1 MPTLHP
7 LFFSQVHW
15 FRCDVTSE
23 SDWVR
28 LWESTE
34 EALGKVDI
42 LVNNA
47 GILYQRGWRKCVEV
61 CLVREKTFYSFLK
74 YLVIWEMSFIV
85 GQHGRDG
92 PGLQKDG
99 PEGRAH
105 YQHRLSRR

>member
-1 MPTLHP
+1 MLEIYFPTFVKLQRP
-7 LFFSQVHW
+7 LCIHIFFSQVHW

-61 CLVREKTFYSFLK
+61 CLVREKTFL
-74 YLVIWEMSFIV
+74 
-85 GQHGRDG
+85 
-92 PGLQKDG
+92 
-99 PEGRAH
+99 
-105 YQHRLSRR
+105 

>member
-1 MPTLHP
+1 MPTLHH
-7 LFFSQVHW
+7 FFAQVHW

-23 SDWVR
+23 SDWDR

-61 CLVREKTFYSFLK
+61 CLVREKTFLK
-74 YLVIWEMSFIV
+74 KLIV
-85 GQHGRDG
+85 FMGNVFSWAAWLGRTWPSKRWARG
-92 PGLQKDG
+92 
-99 PEGRAH
+99 EGT
-105 YQHRLSRR
+105 L